1 MRPIAL
7 LLVLIGGA
15 AFAYLW
21 KLGDKGQNAMHWPV
35 ASGTVVESRLE
46 VRSRS
51 GGGSD
56 GGDHEEY
63 LPLLRYQYSVG
74 GVPHESSIRRY
85 PNPGP
90 MQSRDQAEA
99 VLARYPQGSVVRVY
113 YNPERPQE
121 ACLEPGEHWTAWAGK
136 ALTLLIAAT
145 GLVLLFKG
153 QE

>member
-1 MRPIAL
+1 
-7 LLVLIGGA
+7 
-15 AFAYLW
+15 
-21 KLGDKGQNAMHWPV
+21 
-35 ASGTVVESRLE
+35 
-46 VRSRS
+46 
-51 GGGSD
+51 
-56 GGDHEEY
+56 
-63 LPLLRYQYSVG
+63 
-74 GVPHESSIRRY
+74 
-85 PNPGP
+85 

-121 ACLEPGEHWTAWAGK
+121 ACLEPGEHWTAWAAK